1 MKCNGEV
8 KDEVR
13 RYTRSFERHVST
25 LYYRMVGFYTV

>member
-8 KDEVR
+8 KGEVR

-25 LYYRMVGFYTV
+25 LRYRMAGFYTV